1 MVDVLRTYAQRLKEI
16 RETRG
21 LSVEQLASKTGD
33 LVTAEAISK
42 YEKGSSMPNSSV
54 VVALAL
60 ALDVDADYFFG
71 SATEKKHDCWDVDEE
86 LFDSMKG
93 KYASK
98 NEETFFQ
105 KMQYKEEY
113 ERSALNDLLVSEYEN
128 TDEIYVVR
136 MYNEE
141 YIVGHGVGSN
151 GANEEH
157 VMNLSEALALNLKE
171 LGYIERDLTLWDWLR
186 ECDYSVV
193 KYDRNY
199 DLKN

>member
-1 MVDVLRTYAQRLKEI
+1 MVDVLKTYAQRLKEI

-21 LSVEQLASKTGD
+21 LSVEQLALKTGG
-33 LVTAEAISK
+33 LVTAETISK
-42 YEKGSSMPNSSV
+42 YERGSSMPNSSV

-71 SATEKKHDCWDVDEE
+71 STTDKKHDCWDVDEE
-86 LFDSMKG
+86 LFESLKG

-105 KMQYKEEY
+105 KMQYKQEY
-113 ERSALNDLLVSEYEN
+113 ECSALNDLLVSEYEN
-128 TDEIYVVR
+128 ADEIYVVR

-141 YIVGHGVGSN
+141 YVVGHGVDSN

-171 LGYIERDLTLWDWLR
+171 LGYIDRDLTLWDWLR

-193 KYDRNY
+193 NYERNY